1 MLLMAVKT
9 VYSVCGMCPV
19 RCPIEAEVQD
29 GRCRFVQGNRRD
41 PSLRGALCTR
51 GAAGIAFLEDDERP
65 QFPMLRTGARGEGRW
80 QRVSWDQALAT
91 AAERLGA
98 LRAADG
104 GRGLLWLD
112 TGGPFSDL
120 RRAFARGLGSPNF
133 FTADSHRA
141 VHRAHAALS
150 LFGFTDERLAPDFR
164 NARAVV
170 LQGRNLFE
178 NVDVAQANDLLDGLQ
193 GGGRLTVIDVR
204 ATVSATKADRF
215 FMIRPGTDYA
225 LNLAVIHT
233 LLAQGLY
240 DQAFAERWIAGLDE
254 LRLLVA
260 PYTPAFAEAE
270 TGIPADRIT
279 ALAAALAEAAPR
291 AVWYPGPG
299 LSRQAESFFVCRSAF
314 IINALLGTI
323 GARGGLAL
331 AARPEEVGEA
341 PLRPLTDLVPP
352 VDAPRADGVDVR
364 YPEFAG
370 GPGLLHAALHAVRTG
385 DPYPVRGVIAYEQ
398 DPLAELPNPPAVQ
411 EALAGLDFLMCIT
424 SFWSETAW
432 QADLVLPLSAYLERE
447 SVLGQ
452 RDGVTPSFLLR
463 RRCVEP
469 RFDTRADWEIVSG
482 LAARLG
488 LPQLAFAR
496 AEEIWASQLAG
507 TGVRLKDFER
517 NGIAPLTGQPRYDLL
532 QDGFT
537 FPTDSGKIELV
548 NSRWRRQ
555 GLPSLAPYARKAAP
569 PEGAFRLTT
578 GGCGMHSGGRTV
590 NNPLLHRR
598 MPENVLWMNA
608 AAGAGL
614 GIADGDT
621 VTVRRRDRSG
631 RIRVK
636 LTEHIHPEAVFVV
649 DGFGRTLTVESRACG
664 RGFSPNA
671 LIPVGLDEWDRSGG
685 GQVQPDEPVRVVK
698 E

>member
-1 MLLMAVKT
+1 MAVRT

-29 GRCRFVQGNRRD
+29 GRCRFVQGNRRE
-41 PSLRGALCTR
+41 PSIRGALCTR
-51 GAAGIAFLEDDERP
+51 GAAGIAFIEDDERP
-65 QFPMLRTGARGEGRW
+65 QFPMLRAGDRGEGRW
-80 QRVSWDQALAT
+80 QRISWDQALAT
-91 AAERLGA
+91 AAERLRA
-98 LRAADG
+98 VRAADG

-112 TGGPFSDL
+112 AGGPFSEL
-120 RRAFARGLGSPNF
+120 RRAFVRGLGSPNF
-133 FTADSHRA
+133 LTADSHRTI
-141 VHRAHAALS
+141 HRAHAALS
-150 LFGFTDERLAPDFR
+150 LFGFTDERLVPDFR
-164 NARAVV
+164 NARATV

-178 NVDVAQANDLLDGLQ
+178 NVDVAQANALLDGLQ

-204 ATVSATKADRF
+204 ATVTAAKADRF
-215 FMIRPGTDYA
+215 FMIRPATDYA

-240 DQAFAERWIAGLDE
+240 DAAFAERWIADLDE

-270 TGIPADRIT
+270 TGIPAERIT
-279 ALAAALAEAAPR
+279 ALATDLAQAAPR
-291 AVWYPGPG
+291 VVWYPGPQ
-299 LSRQAESFFVCRSAF
+299 LSRQAEAFFVCRSAF

-323 GARGGLAL
+323 GAKGGLAL
-331 AARPEEVGEA
+331 AARPEDVGEA
-341 PLRPLTDLVPP
+341 PLHALTDLVPP
-352 VDAPRADGVDVR
+352 VDAPRADGVGVR
-364 YPEFAG
+364 YPEFVG
-370 GPGLLHAALHAVRTG
+370 GPGLLHAALQAIETR
-385 DPYPVRGVIAYEQ
+385 DPYPVSALIAYEQ
-398 DPLAELPNPPAVQ
+398 DPLAELPNPPAVKD
-411 EALAGLDFLMCIT
+411 ALAGLDFLMCIT
-424 SFWSETAW
+424 SVWSETAW

-452 RDGVTPSFLLR
+452 RDGVTPAFLLR
-463 RRCVEP
+463 RRCAEP

-482 LAARLG
+482 LAARLE
-488 LPQLAFAR
+488 LPQLAFTR
-496 AEEIWASQLAG
+496 AEDIWACQLTG

-517 NGIAPLTGQPRYDLL
+517 SGIAALTGQPRYDLL
-532 QDGFT
+532 REGVT

-598 MPENVLWMNA
+598 MPENGLWMNA
-608 AAGAGL
+608 AAAAGL
-614 GIADGDT
+614 GIAAGET
-621 VTVRRRDRSG
+621 VTVTRGGRSG

-649 DGFGRTLTVESRACG
+649 DGFGRTLPVESRACG
-664 RGFSPNA
+664 RGLSPET
-671 LIPVGLDEWDRSGG
+671 LTPVGLGEWDRSGG
-685 GQVQPDEPVRVVK
+685 GQVQPDEPVRVTRD
-698 E
+698 